1 MMYDVNAMIKASNDK
16 AINAFKARVLENAAL
31 TKQAWAEGR
40 NEYARKTADIISA
53 ENYSVF
59 GADVEELKRFIN
71 EAY

>member
-16 AINAFKARVLENAAL
+16 AINAFKARVLENAKL

-40 NEYARKTADIISA
+40 NEYARMTADIISA

-59 GADVEELKRFIN
+59 GADVAELKRFIE